1 MGAGVLLLGGSLA
14 GKAGIHFYKAVK
26 AGNAFASSPAALGN
40 YYHGGFER
48 TMNRREAGLILGVR

>member
-1 MGAGVLLLGGSLA
+1 LLGGSLA
-14 GKAGIHFYKAVK
+14 GKAGMGFYKAVK
-26 AGNAFASSPAALGN
+26 AGNAFSASPAALGS